1 LNLDCKVLTKVLA
14 TRLQVVLPS
23 IIHPYQVG
31 FMKNRTSTDNIR
43 LLLHLMWLSQ
53 SQSVPITAISL
64 DAEKAF
70 DRVEWPFSALRWLYF
85 NGSLYYNSSN
95 EKTWQESRKDCIQ
108 KGADLTIINNREE
121 QKYLWIGLTDIET
134 EGKWK
139 WVDGTPLTRSFWD
152 SKEPNGKTLENCGQ
166 IKNPNLQNN
175 WNDERC
181 SNTHNWICEEKVS
194 L

>member
-1 LNLDCKVLTKVLA
+1 LCFVK
-14 TRLQVVLPS
+14 R
-23 IIHPYQVG
+23 YG
-31 FMKNRTSTDNIR
+31 F
-43 LLLHLMWLSQ
+43 
-53 SQSVPITAISL
+53 L
-64 DAEKAF
+64 DACTWRCVVIF
-70 DRVEWPFSALRWLYF
+70 LVSSVCLSPILSVHVWSTMLRF
-85 NGSLYYNSSN
+85 LYYNSSN
-95 EKTWQESRKDCIQ
+95 EKTCTDMF
-108 KGADLTIINNREE
+108 LTCYLSVSFLFKNKNFIR
-121 QKYLWIGLTDIET
+121 QFKKYLWIGLTDIET

>member
-1 LNLDCKVLTKVLA
+1 DACTWRCVVIFLVSSVCLSPILSVHVLTCYLSVSFL
-14 TRLQVVLPS
+14 
-23 IIHPYQVG
+23 
-31 FMKNRTSTDNIR
+31 FKNKNFIR
-43 LLLHLMWLSQ
+43 Q
-53 SQSVPITAISL
+53 F
-64 DAEKAF
+64 K
-70 DRVEWPFSALRWLYF
+70 
-85 NGSLYYNSSN
+85 
-95 EKTWQESRKDCIQ
+95 
-108 KGADLTIINNREE
+108 
-121 QKYLWIGLTDIET
+121 KYLWIGLTDIET